1 MRQNKIQKTTN
12 ELIDYAQ
19 LVIVAM
25 VLIVLVYTVAVSLM
39 GQIPA
44 TIGSI
49 ILGLAGVFIFTTN
62 NKIRQEILNWGKR
75 RH

>member
-1 MRQNKIQKTTN
+1 MRQNKIQKTTY
-12 ELIDYAQ
+12 ELIDYAY

-25 VLIVLVYTVAVSLM
+25 VLIFVVYKFAEVLV

-49 ILGLAGVFIFTTN
+49 ILGLAGVFIFVTN
-62 NKIRQEILNWGKR
+62 KKIRQEILNWGK
-75 RH
+75 